1 MSDYILRSANRFWS
15 NRFNRIWTK
24 ALVGLNLLF
33 CAGYCFIATG
43 LFFTGD
49 ISISVTLITFF
60 SGVFFSWLG
69 LFVLSD
75 GYEDYNSSRKGA

>member
-1 MSDYILRSANRFWS
+1 MSDYILRSVNRFWS
-15 NRFNRIWTK
+15 DTFNRIWTK

-33 CAGYCFIATG
+33 CAGYCFIAALWFSTG
-43 LFFTGD
+43 G